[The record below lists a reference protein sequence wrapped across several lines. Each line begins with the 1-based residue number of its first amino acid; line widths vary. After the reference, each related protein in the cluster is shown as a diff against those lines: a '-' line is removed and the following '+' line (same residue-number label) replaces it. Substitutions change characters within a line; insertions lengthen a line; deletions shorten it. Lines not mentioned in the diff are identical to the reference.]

1 MSGSYQF
8 QPPQMLAIQN
18 NYLPP
23 QANLPILN
31 FSLAPISNL
40 DKTITPEHWEARKA
54 HIQPSRPLIN
64 ELIMNYLVVEG
75 YKEGAL
81 KFQKEA
87 GIKGKVES
95 LSLTFVCS

>member
-1 MSGSYQF
+1 
-8 QPPQMLAIQN
+8 MLSIQSN
-18 NYLPP
+18 QLPP
-23 QANLPILN
+23 LNPPPLN
-31 FSLAPISNL
+31 FLHNSISNT
-40 DKTITPEHWEARKA
+40 DKSITPEHWEARKA

-87 GIKGKVES
+87 GIQGK
-95 LSLTFVCS
+95 